1 MRARSAFFMLFLLLA
16 GAGAE
21 AQVTV
26 NVGFTAQQLAQMLVG
41 PGVTISNVTG
51 TGLVSTTGVYLAGK
65 FYGGMNNIG
74 IDSGI
79 VMTTGSALIAQGP
92 NNQGS
97 AGMGAGLPGDPMLSS
112 LAGVGTNDACILE
125 FDFVP
130 QYDTIRFRYVF
141 GSEEYNSFVYGYNDI
156 FAFFISGPRPS
167 GGSYNNQNIALIPGT
182 SLPVSIFNINF
193 GNIGDCPGTAC
204 VNCQYLINNCGT
216 CQNGCASGVSIQY
229 DAYTVVLTAWAVVIP
244 CQTYH
249 LKLAIADALD
259 SALDSGVF
267 LEAGSFSSPGVNLT
281 SIYSTPGGER
291 LAVEGCSY
299 VDLSVSIPYPMP
311 DTMWLVFDSIR
322 GTATNGVDCN
332 FINDS
337 IYIAPGQTSNYLRI
351 IPVYDGLIEPTET
364 LIFYYSSTTSCTGT
378 TYSSITVYLADWNP
392 VNIGSDTTVCQ
403 NTILIYDAG
412 EGYRNYLWHDGSH
425 NRTYIPNT
433 SLPGV
438 QSISVTVTDVYLC
451 TSTDT
456 LQLTVAPLPGPKPI
470 KHN

>member
-1 MRARSAFFMLFLLLA
+1 MRAFPAFFILLFLFGLA
-16 GAGAE
+16 GK

-51 TGLVSTTGVYLAGK
+51 TGIQGTSGVYLAGK
-65 FYGGMNNIG
+65 FHGGLNSIG

-79 VMTTGSALIAQGP
+79 VMTTGSALMAQGP

-97 AGMGAGLPGDPMLSS
+97 AGIGAGLPGDPQLSAM
-112 LAGVGTNDACILE
+112 AGVNTNDACALE
-125 FDFVP
+125 FDFIP

-141 GSEEYNSFVYGYNDI
+141 GSDEYNSFVASYNDI

-167 GGSYNNQNIALIPGT
+167 GGNYSNQNIALIPNT
-182 SLPVSIFNINF
+182 TLPVSIFNINF

-204 VNCQYLINNCGT
+204 VNCEYLVNNCGD
-216 CQNGCASGVSIQY
+216 CQNGCASGVSIEY

-249 LKLAIADALD
+249 LKLVIADAVD
-259 SALDSGVF
+259 ASLDSGVF
-267 LEAGSFSSPGVNLT
+267 LEAGSFSSPGITITPV
-281 SIYSTPGGER
+281 YSTPGGER
-291 LAVEGCSY
+291 VAVEGCSY
-299 VDLSVSIPYPMP
+299 VDLTVSLPFPMA

-337 IYIAPGQTSNYLRI
+337 IYIAPGQTSNYIRI
-351 IPVYDGLIEPTET
+351 IPVYDALVEPTET
-364 LIFYYSSTTSCTGT
+364 LIFYYSSSSNCTGT
-378 TYSSITVYLADWNP
+378 SFSSITVYLADWNP

-403 NTILIYDAG
+403 GTPITYNAG
-412 EGYRNYLWHDGSH
+412 ENYRFYQWQDGST
-425 NRTYIPNT
+425 NMTYSPDT
-433 SLPGV
+433 SVPGA
-438 QSISVTVTDVYLC
+438 QTISVTVTDIYLC
-451 TSTDT
+451 TSSDS
-456 LQLTVAPLPGPKPI
+456 LQLTVAPLPGPKLI
-470 KHN
+470 RHN